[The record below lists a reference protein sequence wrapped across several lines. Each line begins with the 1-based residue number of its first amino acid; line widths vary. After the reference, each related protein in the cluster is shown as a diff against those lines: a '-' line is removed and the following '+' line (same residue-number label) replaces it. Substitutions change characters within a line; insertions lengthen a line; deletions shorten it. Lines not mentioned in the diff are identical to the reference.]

1 VSSRTSP
8 SYHHLRARGIDFPRA
23 AFSEASSL
31 FPITLQSSFPK
42 VRNPTSP
49 VIRRFF
55 LRFGLWTVTI
65 LTLVGCTQPVKL
77 QGDAGDARQTL
88 TKVCEAW
95 KDGQTT
101 KSFSQQTP
109 PWVVADEDWDGGAK
123 LIEFE
128 IGEPIAF
135 GGHWRVLAKLKLNS
149 EKRGEHS
156 RNVAYAVTLQPAVSI
171 IRADDVLE

>member
-1 VSSRTSP
+1 LISP
-8 SYHHLRARGIDFPRA
+8 GSHS
-23 AFSEASSL
+23 SEASYP
-31 FPITLQSSFPK
+31 FPVTLQSIFPE
-42 VRNPTSP
+42 VSNPTSP
-49 VIRRFF
+49 VIRRLF
-55 LRFGLWTVTI
+55 LRFGLWTLTN

-77 QGDAGDARQTL
+77 QGNAGDARQTL

-109 PWVVADEDWDGGAK
+109 SWVVADEDWDGGAK
-123 LIEFE
+123 LIDFE

-149 EKRGEHS
+149 ETRGEHS

-171 IRADDVLE
+171 IRADDVID